1 MPPSTLLSTSNLRK
15 GIPQPHT
22 ITNASYQMLA
32 AQAATKKQLQLKD
45 ANPPTLFMAGG
56 VSHNNSNSQ
65 Q

>member
-1 MPPSTLLSTSNLRK
+1 MPPGTLHSTSNVKK

-45 ANPPTLFMAGG
+45 AHPPTDFTG